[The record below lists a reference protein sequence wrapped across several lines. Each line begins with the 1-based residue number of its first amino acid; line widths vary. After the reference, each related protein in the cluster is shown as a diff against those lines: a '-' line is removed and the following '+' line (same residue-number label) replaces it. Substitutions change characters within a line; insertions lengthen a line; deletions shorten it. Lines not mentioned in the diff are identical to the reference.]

1 MLDFRYQVFLSVAR
15 HLSFSKAAKELSLTQ
30 PAVSFQIRHLEEQ
43 FKARLFVRYPNR
55 IELTPVG
62 ELLHKELAHIHQE
75 SQRVMEKVMQKL
87 GQSWGTL
94 VIGASTT
101 IGNFFLPPVVAKFKR
116 GHANVAVKL
125 LVDNTDQ
132 VLTYLADGLLDFAI
146 VEGPVKSKHWI
157 IEEAFIDE
165 LVVIAPKDYK
175 QEHRGTIS
183 KKQVGAEPFV
193 SREAGSGTRA
203 VIDGL
208 KVAGKPLI
216 PARNIILEM
225 GSSTA
230 IKKTVEGGLGLS
242 LISRMTLEHELALG
256 TLKALRVEGYAIY
269 RSISFVFPRGMEPT
283 QPVKEILDLCR
294 EEGKKIGAHS
304 QAPGRKQP

>member
-1 MLDFRYQVFLSVAR
+1 MLDFRYRVFLSVAR

-62 ELLHKELAHIHQE
+62 ELLHKELAHIDQE
-75 SQRVMEKVMQKL
+75 SQRVMAKVMQKL

-116 GHANVAVKL
+116 GHANVLIKL

-132 VLTYLADGLLDFAI
+132 VLTYLADGLIDFAI
-146 VEGPVKSKHWI
+146 VEGPVRSKHWVT
-157 IEEAFIDE
+157 EEAFIDE
-165 LVVIAPKDYK
+165 LVVIAPKDYAH
-175 QEHRGTIS
+175 EHRGVIS
-183 KKQVGAEPFV
+183 KKQVGEEPFV

-242 LISRMTLEHELALG
+242 LISRMTLDHELALG
-256 TLKALRVEGYAIY
+256 TLKALRVEGYPIY
-269 RSISFVFPRGMEPT
+269 RPISFVFPRGMDAS
-283 QPVKEILDLCR
+283 QPVKEMLDLCR
-294 EEGKKIGAHS
+294 EAGNKITATS
-304 QAPGRKQP
+304 QIHGRKQP

>member
-1 MLDFRYQVFLSVAR
+1 MLDFRYRVFLSVAR

-55 IELTPVG
+55 IELTPIG
-62 ELLHKELAHIHQE
+62 ELLYKELAHINHE
-75 SQRVMEKVMQKL
+75 SERAMGKVMQRL
-87 GQSWGTL
+87 GQAWGTL

-116 GHANVAVKL
+116 ERTNVVIKL

-132 VLTYLADGLLDFAI
+132 VLTYLADGIIDFAI
-146 VEGPVKSKHWI
+146 VEGPVKSKQWVT
-157 IEEAFIDE
+157 EEVFTDE
-165 LVVIAPKDYK
+165 LVVIAPKDYPH
-175 QEHRGTIS
+175 EHRGLIS
-183 KKQVGAEPFV
+183 KKQVGEEPFV
-193 SREAGSGTRA
+193 SREVGSGTRA

-216 PARNIILEM
+216 PPKNIILEM

-242 LISRMTLEHELALG
+242 LISRMTLEHELALQ
-256 TLKALRVEGYAIY
+256 TLKVLRVDGYPIY
-269 RSISFVFPRGMEPT
+269 RPISFVFTRGMEFGPH
-283 QPVKEILDLCR
+283 VKEVLGLCR
-294 EEGKKIGAHS
+294 EAGKKITAQVQAH
-304 QAPGRKQP
+304 GKKQP